1 MYTFKSRK
9 RVSIVNKEKRLGINI
24 LGEERTTV
32 DTWCPNTG
40 DERVYVYVCVFM
52 GQFLVNAVAD
62 QWQDP
67 WACSTGGQCPEEGK
81 EGGFTI
87 RDTVVGSSE
96 PLDSI
101 FFCQLI
107 SI

>member
-1 MYTFKSRK
+1 MPLLTNGKIHGLAYS
-9 RVSIVNKEKRLGINI
+9 
-24 LGEERTTV
+24 
-32 DTWCPNTG
+32 
-40 DERVYVYVCVFM
+40 
-52 GQFLVNAVAD
+52 
-62 QWQDP
+62 
-67 WACSTGGQCPEEGK
+67 QCPEEGK

>member
-1 MYTFKSRK
+1 MK
-9 RVSIVNKEKRLGINI
+9 KEPLLTLGVRI
-24 LGEERTTV
+24 LEMKGY
-32 DTWCPNTG
+32 
-40 DERVYVYVCVFM
+40 VYYVCVFM